1 MNGGFYLFE
10 LIDEC
15 ATMISFFVI
24 LFLEVYIVVNYVGC
38 DLVKQLNDT
47 KTKKPIPEWIYYCLE
62 KICPPSLLVLTIIA
76 VLNSVRYI
84 NVSSLME
91 SLIR

>member
-10 LIDEC
+10 LIDES

-38 DLVKQLNDT
+38 DLIRQLNDT
-47 KTKKPIPEWIYYCLE
+47 KTKKPIPEWIYFCLE
-62 KICPPSLLVLTIIA
+62 KICPPSLLILTGIA
-76 VLNSVRYI
+76 VLNSVSCI
-84 NVSSLME
+84 
-91 SLIR
+91 